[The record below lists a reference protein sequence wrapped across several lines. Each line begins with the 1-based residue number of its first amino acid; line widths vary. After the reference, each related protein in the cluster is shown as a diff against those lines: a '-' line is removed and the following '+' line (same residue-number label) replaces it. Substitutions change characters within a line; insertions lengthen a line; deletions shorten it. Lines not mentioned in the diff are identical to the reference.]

1 MSLDD
6 QNAFQQSFEFVL
18 SPGTVGDGP
27 TFTVPAAQRL
37 VIEQVSFASLL
48 PPGGKAEHYIV
59 FTTVNGVNGFYHF
72 TPGDNR
78 IQSTTQRV
86 RIYADPQTDV
96 RLFLEYAASGG
107 DGPATLLTSVSG
119 YLVDYPSITSG

>member
-6 QNAFQQSFEFVL
+6 QNAFQQSFEFIL

-27 TFTVPAAQRL
+27 IFTVPAAKRL
-37 VIEQVSFASLL
+37 VIEQVSFASGL

-72 TPGDNR
+72 NPGDN
-78 IQSTTQRV
+78 Q
-86 RIYADPQTDV
+86 DPV
-96 RLFLEYAASGG
+96 YYSAGANLCRLSNGRTAISG
-107 DGPATLLTSVSG
+107 
-119 YLVDYPSITSG
+119 ICC